1 MSNKNTNGAILAAI
15 AKGWKPNQ
23 YLTNMSMAFFS
34 DPNDFVARKIF
45 PICPVSLSSANYYIF
60 SKADL
65 ARDNVGRK
73 PQFGKVAPAIMGQTE
88 DTYSCKVD
96 QIIVGID
103 QIGAIN
109 YARTNAPGVA
119 DPKRAK
125 VRFAQ
130 EQMDLHLDIEFAKNF
145 FKPGVWANEW
155 TGVTTGADS
164 ANNTM
169 LKWDDANFDPIA
181 FMDARK
187 TEFKKKGRK
196 KPNRLGL
203 GAGAFEALKNNPNV
217 LERIKYTGSTVNPAV
232 VTEDVLSALFG
243 IEQVSVFE
251 STYNVAGY
259 GKEED
264 MQYICDENSA
274 LLAYATDSPQI
285 DEPSAGYIFAW
296 DMLGN
301 GNYTAFSQFDGEPGT
316 HSEFI
321 EGLLS
326 NDMKKTSDDLG
337 MFFKDCR

>member
-1 MSNKNTNGAILAAI
+1 MSNRITNGAII
-15 AKGWKPNQ
+15 ADITKGWKPNQ

-45 PICPVSLSSANYYIF
+45 PICPVALSSANYYIF

-73 PQFGKVAPAIMGQTE
+73 PQFGKVAPAIMGQSE

-145 FKPGVWANEW
+145 FRPGVWANEW

-187 TEFKKKGRK
+187 TEFKKRGRK

-203 GAGAFEALKNNPNV
+203 GPVAFEALKNNPFI
-217 LERIKYTGSTVNPAV
+217 LERIKYTGNTANPAI
-232 VTEDVLSALFG
+232 VTEKVLEAVLG
-243 IEQVSVFE
+243 IEQVIVLD
-251 STYNVAGY
+251 STYNAAGY
-259 GKEED
+259 GSEN
-264 MQYICDENSA
+264 MQYICDENAA
-274 LLAYATDSPQI
+274 LLAYATDTPQI

-296 DMLGN
+296 DMFGN